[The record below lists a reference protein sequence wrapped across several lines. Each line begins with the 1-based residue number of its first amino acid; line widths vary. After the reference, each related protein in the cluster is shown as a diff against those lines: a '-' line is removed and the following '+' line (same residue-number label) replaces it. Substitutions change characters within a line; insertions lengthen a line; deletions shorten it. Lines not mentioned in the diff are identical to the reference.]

1 MRPLLHSFAV
11 ALTSLLAAG
20 CLQASWVR
28 ESRFAPV
35 PRAALNGFEAGR
47 TDLDDCLSALG
58 APLWVW
64 EHAEG
69 GEPGAALAYGWFDE
83 RNFGLRASVPVAERV
98 SVSFDYGQ
106 IDQRMQGV
114 VLFFDEGWRLRSWRT
129 GLLRDL
135 SREARRPPAFVEDA
149 ALEEGA

>member
-1 MRPLLHSFAV
+1 MQQVMRSFAV
-11 ALTSLLAAG
+11 SLASVLAAG

-35 PRAALNGFEAGR
+35 PRAALDGFQAGR
-47 TDLDDCLSALG
+47 TDLGDCLSVLG

-64 EHAEG
+64 EHAEQG
-69 GEPGAALAYGWFDE
+69 RPGAALAYGWFDE
-83 RNFGLRASVPVAERV
+83 SNFGLRASVPVAERV

-106 IDQRMQGV
+106 IDQRMRGV
-114 VLFFDEGWRLRSWRT
+114 VLFFDEAWRLSSWRT

-135 SREARRPPAFVEDA
+135 SREARRPPVFVDDA